1 MFSHLDATLDSLKY
15 GEAYNSTSS
24 LVPLARSFKCYYIKN
39 QTLTLDEEIFPS
51 MWHILLLVLLKDL
64 VEMIWRNLKCQVC
77 LLHFLLHLDKE
88 NNLCFGIELWPYQ
101 WFPFLVHHL
110 PKIRR
115 SLWFFHKDWTK
126 KNWTIFQTLNFKN
139 KNFNTDCKTGCNTG
153 CKTGGKTVCKT
164 GC

>member
-1 MFSHLDATLDSLKY
+1 MLTYQFITSYLSIRYLKVWWSIWFNLIFSTLGKEFPVS
-15 GEAYNSTSS
+15 
-24 LVPLARSFKCYYIKN
+24 YYIKN

-64 VEMIWRNLKCQVC
+64 VEMIWRNLKCQAC
-77 LLHFLLHLDKE
+77 LLHFLLHLGKE

-126 KNWTIFQTLNFKN
+126 KNWTIFQTLN
-139 KNFNTDCKTGCNTG
+139 
-153 CKTGGKTVCKT
+153 
-164 GC
+164 